1 MAVEVERLVVSL
13 EARLNQYERSFDR
26 ARRST
31 DTSMSAVEARVGRS
45 RARVEQQMRG
55 IGDSAR
61 TALGRLDSGLGSLGA
76 SFAGGFI
83 GGALSQGLAS
93 IVPSIREATR
103 SLSDLKA
110 EAAKAGVDVEQFQ
123 ALGYAARQSNVGVDA
138 LTDGL
143 KELQLRADE
152 FIVTGQGPA
161 AEAFAR
167 LGYGADDLKTKL
179 KNPSDLFLEIIGR
192 LQAFDKA
199 AQIRISDEVFGGTGG
214 EQFVRFLDQG
224 VAGIRLNMEEARKL
238 GVVIDKDLVEKGAEL
253 DRKFQT
259 IAETIN
265 NRVKSAIVNV
275 AGALADW
282 TMNAEKFLNT
292 LGNSSFFAKM
302 ADLFG
307 NPLEA
312 EYYGVKRTAPPAG
325 PAPASSQG
333 IEVLRRALEATK
345 GTARMAVPDRTQQ
358 LPATFVDPKL
368 AGLATDFRDN
378 LGKFI
383 TAAREAGYDLKV
395 QSGFRSNERQAQL
408 FADAVRKYG
417 SESAARKWVAPPG
430 ASYHNKGSAADLAY
444 GSDAARL
451 YAHANAARFG
461 LTFPLGNEPWH
472 VEPAGQR
479 GKPAIGDPDTS
490 SIQEAARGKAA
501 TAADRQAEAVKR
513 VMEALRL
520 ESAQIGETAAQQRAL
535 QEIQAAGVAANSAE
549 GQAIAALVE
558 QIYARKAAQEQA
570 AQSAEQLAEAQR
582 ELGDMGADAV
592 KGFVSDLRA
601 GKSAADA
608 LRNALDRVLSRLTD
622 NLIDSLFSSL
632 LGGGGAG
639 GGGGLL
645 GSLLGSFGGARAAGG
660 PVAAGKTYLVGE
672 KGPEMFSPSSS
683 GRIIP
688 NKSLAPP
695 IVRPRIPEARP
706 GSGRLPAP
714 AVSMTVKVVGP
725 MGDKDL
731 MAAMR
736 QTAAQAGQQA
746 YRMAVRDSA
755 RSSGKIRYNQEVLG
769 QDY

>member
-31 DTSMSAVEARVGRS
+31 DSSMSAVEARVGRS

-61 TALGRLDSGLGSLGA
+61 TALGRLDSGLGSIGA

-83 GGALSQGLAS
+83 GGALTQGLAS
-93 IVPSIREATR
+93 IVPAIREATR

-110 EAAKAGVDVEQFQ
+110 EAAEAGIDVEQFQ

-259 IAETIN
+259 IADTIN

-282 TMNAEKFLNT
+282 TTNAEKFLNT
-292 LGNSSFFAKM
+292 LGNSSFFGKM

-312 EYYGVKRTAPPAG
+312 EYYGAKRTAPPVG
-325 PAPASSQG
+325 PAPQQG
-333 IEVLRRALEATK
+333 IDVLRRALEATK

-358 LPATFVDPKL
+358 LPVTFVDPKL

-430 ASYHNKGSAADLAY
+430 SSYHNKGTAADLAY
-444 GSDAARL
+444 GNDAARM

-479 GKPAIGDPDTS
+479 GKPAVGDPDTS
-490 SIQEAARGKAA
+490 SMQEATRSKAA
-501 TAADRQAEAVKR
+501 AAADRQAEAVKR
-513 VMEALRL
+513 VMESLRL
-520 ESAQIGETAAQQRAL
+520 ESAQLGETAAQQRVL
-535 QEIQAAGVAANSAE
+535 QELQAAGVAANSAE
-549 GQAIAALVE
+549 GQAIAALVQ
-558 QIYARKAAQEQA
+558 QIYARKTAQEQA
-570 AQSAEQLAEAQR
+570 AKSAEELADAKRQF
-582 ELGDMGADAV
+582 GDMGADAV

-608 LRNALDRVLSRLTD
+608 LRNALDRMLSRLTD
-622 NLIDSLFSSL
+622 NLIDSLFSTLFS
-632 LGGGGAG
+632 GGATAG
-639 GGGGLL
+639 GGGGIL
-645 GSLLGSFGGARAAGG
+645 GTILGGLSFGGGRAEGG
-660 PVAAGKTYLVGE
+660 CVGK
-672 KGPEMFSPSSS
+672 
-683 GRIIP
+683 
-688 NKSLAPP
+688 
-695 IVRPRIPEARP
+695 
-706 GSGRLPAP
+706 
-714 AVSMTVKVVGP
+714 VSFTK
-725 MGDKDL
+725 
-731 MAAMR
+731 A
-736 QTAAQAGQQA
+736 
-746 YRMAVRDSA
+746 
-755 RSSGKIRYNQEVLG
+755 EVFA
-769 QDY
+769 